1 MTRFVGTE
9 VTSERL
15 HDQVCGYRKSPVRGY
30 MTRFV
35 FSVLLIG
42 YMTFFGNVQTQRLH
56 DQICGY
62 RKSQLRGYM
71 TSFLDTEV
79 TAQRLHGQF
88 FLYRKVAAQRLHNQF
103 WGYRKVTTQRLHNQF
118 WGYRKV
124 TTQRLHLTGLWVQ
137 KVTTKRLH
145 DHFEGGTE
153 KSLLRGYMARF
164 VGPENRH

>member
-42 YMTFFGNVQTQRLH
+42 YLTFFGNVQTQRLH

-71 TSFLDTEV
+71 TSFLA
-79 TAQRLHGQF
+79 TAKLLLRGYITSF
-88 FLYRKVAAQRLHNQF
+88 G
-103 WGYRKVTTQRLHNQF
+103 GYRKSPLRGYITSFFYTEVNTQRLH
-118 WGYRKV
+118 
-124 TTQRLHLTGLWVQ
+124 
-137 KVTTKRLH
+137 
-145 DHFEGGTE
+145 
-153 KSLLRGYMARF
+153 
-164 VGPENRH
+164 

>member
-42 YMTFFGNVQTQRLH
+42 YLTFFGNVQTQRLH

-71 TSFLDTEV
+71 TSFLA
-79 TAQRLHGQF
+79 TAKLLLRGYITSFGGYRKSPLRGYITSF
-88 FLYRKVAAQRLHNQF
+88 FLYRSQHSE
-103 WGYRKVTTQRLHNQF
+103 VT
-118 WGYRKV
+118 
-124 TTQRLHLTGLWVQ
+124 LTDLWVQ
-137 KVTTKRLH
+137 NVTTKRLH
-145 DHFEGGTE
+145 DQLFGYRSHRSEVTWPVFFIQ
-153 KSLLRGYMARF
+153 KSRRSE
-164 VGPENRH
+164 VT